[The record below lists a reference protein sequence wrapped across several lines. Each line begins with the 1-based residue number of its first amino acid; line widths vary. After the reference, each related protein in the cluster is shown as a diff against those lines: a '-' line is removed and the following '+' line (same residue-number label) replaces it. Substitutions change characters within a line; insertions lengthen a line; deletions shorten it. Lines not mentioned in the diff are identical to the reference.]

1 MSQSSDILKTLL
13 YFQNQI
19 RLYHWGTKIYSRHV
33 ASGHLYE
40 KIDSFID
47 KFVEIYQGKFN
58 GGSLSGIPFKYDKLD
73 IELYNLNDEGIVVC
87 LNDFKSML
95 VEDLYSWL
103 SNMPHHTNSDLKN
116 LIDDLMGDVNK
127 TLYLF
132 TLQ

>member
-1 MSQSSDILKTLL
+1 MAEAAAFLKTLL
-13 YFQNQI
+13 YFQNQV
-19 RLYHWGTKIYSRHV
+19 RLYHWGTKVYSRHV
-33 ASGHLYE
+33 ASGDLYE

-58 GGSLSGIPFKYDKLD
+58 GGMLKGIPFKYDKID
-73 IELYNLNDEGIVVC
+73 IELYNLNDNGIVEC
-87 LNDFKSML
+87 LNDFKTL
-95 VEDLYSWL
+95 LADDLYEWL